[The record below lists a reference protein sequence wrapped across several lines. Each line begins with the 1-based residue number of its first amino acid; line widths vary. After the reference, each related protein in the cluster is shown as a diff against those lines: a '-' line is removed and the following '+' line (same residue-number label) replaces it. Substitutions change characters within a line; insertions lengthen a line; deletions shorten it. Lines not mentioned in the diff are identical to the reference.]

1 MVFPSNSELV
11 QSQPSWL
18 LGGGREPQQSSAA
31 PRDEQA
37 AAALH
42 IPPAD
47 IRREES
53 KALQAL
59 RRDRRVMA
67 LEYLAG
73 AAYEGTGWNAWYYRR
88 GSVEERL
95 VERG

>member
-1 MVFPSNSELV
+1 MDRLPLT
-11 QSQPSWL
+11 QSTIL
-18 LGGGREPQQSSAA
+18 RRRFYGRQTRQ
-31 PRDEQA
+31 QA